1 MLVNNNSIFIK
12 HRRHTVSVT
21 LVTTASCAC
30 VQVVRGGQ
38 GSPPG
43 SPSCPFTRFVTDCES
58 TAARKRRCFLQTS
71 GKERHGFSRCIV
83 MIFAYSSK
91 IISSEPLTHSWI
103 RQLSSALEEY
113 FCASVAM
120 STENCKGV
128 APLALCSWTERE
140 ILSTLCVLTWV
151 IIILPDTA
159 YTFTIALLITIPSSN

>member
-1 MLVNNNSIFIK
+1 MRS
-12 HRRHTVSVT
+12 S
-21 LVTTASCAC
+21 
-30 VQVVRGGQ
+30 GQ
-38 GSPPG
+38 GWAGESLQGVPHALSHDSLLTANRQPLENVVV
-43 SPSCPFTRFVTDCES
+43 SCRRL
-58 TAARKRRCFLQTS
+58 AKRGTVFQGASSWFLLIQAKLFLQNRWRILEL
-71 GKERHGFSRCIV
+71 G
-83 MIFAYSSK
+83 
-91 IISSEPLTHSWI
+91 
-103 RQLSSALEEY
+103 QLSSALEEY